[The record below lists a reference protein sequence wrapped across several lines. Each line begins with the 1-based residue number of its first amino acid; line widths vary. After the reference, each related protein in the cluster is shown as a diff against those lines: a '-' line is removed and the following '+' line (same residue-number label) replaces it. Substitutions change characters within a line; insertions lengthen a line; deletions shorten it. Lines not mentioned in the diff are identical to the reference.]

1 MNRSTWLA
9 FTAALVL
16 LLGSRRITDA
26 AAIITPIVPA
36 DVAGANL
43 IDFGTVET
51 NAPIDGQ
58 TINGV
63 QFSFLV
69 NGVHS
74 NNAVIDDG
82 PGNTNNITV
91 ANVVNNSGNANAVIE
106 INFPSPETRIGYG
119 YAVLLSTA
127 TPAGTTVEV
136 FNAANQSLGFL
147 SPAISN
153 PDPMFAGGFWGVKS
167 DVGFVRANVTFTTAA
182 PASAFDNLRYEFV
195 GADVTPEPS
204 TFVLSAVSLLGLAG
218 WRRFARAA
226 R

>member
-1 MNRSTWLA
+1 MNRSTWLS
-9 FTAALVL
+9 FSAALVL
-16 LLGSRRITDA
+16 LLGPRRIAD

-43 IDFGTVET
+43 IDFGTNET
-51 NAPIDGQ
+51 GAPIDGQ
-58 TINGV
+58 TISGV

-69 NGVHS
+69 NGLHS

-82 PGNTNNITV
+82 PGNTNNITI
-91 ANVVNNSGNANAVIE
+91 ANVVNNSGNANAVLE
-106 INFPSPETRIGYG
+106 MVFPSPETRIGYG
-119 YAVLLSTA
+119 YAVLLQAA

-147 SPAISN
+147 SPAISS
-153 PDPMFAGGFWGVKS
+153 PDPSFAGGFWGVKS
-167 DVGFVRANVTFTTAA
+167 GIAFVRADVTFTTAA

-204 TFVLSAVSLLGLAG
+204 TFFLSAVSVLGLAV
-218 WRRFARAA
+218 WRRFARVA